1 MEINYKYISIYS
13 KKKNKIKFNI
23 FKKVIFIIN
32 FFFFLNNIILI
43 FNYCH
48 MTEPNFQII
57 YNENF
62 LFKFKSSEYFIFI
75 LLIKKYSEFANYLIN
90 KYNKNISNLEYT
102 KILYKKKKNKIKK
115 RKIILYSVDLF
126 DPKYHRK
133 WIKNKLKDKFIIKFN
148 SYSAEYLLFNIFGD
162 EHLNP
167 KYNKCI
173 KIAVFT
179 ENKIPDF
186 NEADYALGQSHIIY
200 LDRYFKFPIFLWYD
214 IKNFNMV
221 RKNVLNNQIRKKF
234 CAAVVSNNFSTDGF
248 RLKFIN
254 ELSKYKKVDMG
265 GKYENNIGGQINS
278 KFEFFSS
285 YKFSIAMENS
295 EGDGY
300 ISEKIIDS
308 FISGTIPIY
317 YGDYMIDEYINPK
330 SYILIRN
337 EKDIKEK
344 INYIKEIDNND
355 EIYKNLLKE
364 NVIIDENSANKIE
377 KEEKEFLE
385 HIFEQGKYKSIRRN

>member
-1 MEINYKYISIYS
+1 M
-13 KKKNKIKFNI
+13 
-23 FKKVIFIIN
+23 
-32 FFFFLNNIILI
+32 
-43 FNYCH
+43 
-48 MTEPNFQII
+48 
-57 YNENF
+57 
-62 LFKFKSSEYFIFI
+62 
-75 LLIKKYSEFANYLIN
+75 
-90 KYNKNISNLEYT
+90 
-102 KILYKKKKNKIKK
+102 
-115 RKIILYSVDLF
+115 
-126 DPKYHRK
+126 
-133 WIKNKLKDKFIIKFN
+133 
-148 SYSAEYLLFNIFGD
+148 
-162 EHLNP
+162 NP

-214 IKNFNMV
+214 IKNFNIV

-234 CAAVVSNNFSTDGF
+234 CAAVISNNFSTDGF

-278 KFEFFSS
+278 KYEFFSS

-337 EKDIKEK
+337 EKDIIDK

-364 NVIIDENSANKIE
+364 NVIIDENSTNKIE